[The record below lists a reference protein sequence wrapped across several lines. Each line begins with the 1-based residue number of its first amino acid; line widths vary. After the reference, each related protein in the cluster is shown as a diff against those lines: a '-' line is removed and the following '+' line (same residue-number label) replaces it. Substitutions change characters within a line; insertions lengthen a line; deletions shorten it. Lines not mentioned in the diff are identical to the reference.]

1 MNILREIGKGLKKV
15 GKIAGSGAPL
25 IATLAG
31 GPQAGKLVSML
42 TRGTNTNSLED
53 AIQTIENHPNP
64 DILLAEIEAENK
76 VKLQELNANLEVT
89 KNAQNMHIENSR
101 NSDSLVRRAPI
112 YQAFFVNLSWLVS
125 SCFIYYL
132 ASKGGVAIDTD
143 LRALIFMGYG
153 AQTTETARIN
163 HFFFGSS
170 TGSKDKS
177 ESLSTFAK

>member
-1 MNILREIGKGLKKV
+1 MNIFREIGKGLKKV

-31 GPQAGKLVSML
+31 GPEAGKLVSML

-53 AIQTIENHPNP
+53 AIQTIENHPTP
-64 DILLAEIEAENK
+64 EILLAEIEAENK

-89 KNAQNMHIENSR
+89 KNAQNMYKETSR
-101 NSDSLVRRAPI
+101 NNDPMIRRAPV
-112 YQAFFVNLSWLVS
+112 YQAMFINISWMISFTAVL
-125 SCFIYYL
+125 YL
-132 ASKGGVAIDTD
+132 AFSGAQISED
-143 LRALIFMGYG
+143 LRALIFTGFG
-153 AQTTETARIN
+153 ALSTEFARSN

-177 ESLSTFAK
+177 ESLTIFAK